1 MLSLLNSAAE
11 GLEQN
16 ISLEGSAEESKQ
28 DERLK
33 PIDRASLEKG
43 FQDRQFELNE
53 KKSLEVLKTA
63 VKFFGQLVDDKRK
76 EVKEMEK

>member
-1 MLSLLNSAAE
+1 MLSLLNSAE
-11 GLEQN
+11 GFDQQ
-16 ISLEGSAEESKQ
+16 IILEGSAEESKQ

-43 FQDRQFELNE
+43 FQDKQFELNE

-63 VKFFGQLVDDKRK
+63 VKFFS
-76 EVKEMEK
+76 

>member
-1 MLSLLNSAAE
+1 MLSLLNSAE
-11 GLEQN
+11 GFDQQ

-43 FQDRQFELNE
+43 FQDKQFELNE

-63 VKFFGQLVDDKRK
+63 VKFFS
-76 EVKEMEK
+76 